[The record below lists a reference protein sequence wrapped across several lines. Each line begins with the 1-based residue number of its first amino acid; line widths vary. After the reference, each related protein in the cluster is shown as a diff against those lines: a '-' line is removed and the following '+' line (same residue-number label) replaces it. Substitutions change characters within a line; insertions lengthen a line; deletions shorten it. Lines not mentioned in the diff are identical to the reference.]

1 MVRLGRPAPKPLAV
15 RSPQIDRIH
24 GARLW
29 LEIIGYLA
37 YPPTAGLL
45 GFESQPL
52 LPLRQYPAHMQQ
64 CPLESF
70 LQFFDVRDSY

>member
-45 GFESQPL
+45 GFES
-52 LPLRQYPAHMQQ
+52 
-64 CPLESF
+64 
-70 LQFFDVRDSY
+70 